1 MNFQPFHYKKLKK
14 YSRTALLSSST
25 LLLAGCLD
33 SSNKSAPATGLEATG
48 GNDVMVGDGQAN
60 TFVGSLGSDSMDGG
74 GGIDLVDYVG
84 STTAVQ
90 VNFLTGVGTGGQAK
104 GDTYTS
110 IEAIRGSVFG
120 DILTGSGKNELF
132 IGYSGADII
141 DGGGGTDTIEFS
153 GSFEGVAVNLVTGS
167 GSGGDAEGDVYSNI
181 ENIIGSDFGDIL
193 VGDADDNKI
202 DGELGDDIII
212 GGAGDDI
219 LSGNGS
225 DIISGGKGIDT
236 LVLDYTPP
244 SGASNVN
251 AISKYEI
258 LKDDNKIAVNAI
270 HVDTSLNFFSG
281 QIDSIELLLVSK
293 TGIFG
298 DYNETIDVKSIWD
311 DLIDTEHSK
320 FNNNESEF
328 LTWLGDDAGYNY
340 SGL

>member
-1 MNFQPFHYKKLKK
+1 MNFQPLHYKKLQR
-14 YSRTALLSSST
+14 YSRAALLSSST
-25 LLLAGCLD
+25 LLLTGCFGT
-33 SSNKSAPATGLEATG
+33 STTTTATGLDATG

-60 TFVGSLGSDSMDGG
+60 TFIGSLGSDSMDGG
-74 GGIDLVDYVG
+74 GGTDLVDYVG

-90 VNFLTGVGTGGQAK
+90 VDFLTGVGTGGQAK

-110 IEAIRGSVFG
+110 IESIRGSVFG
-120 DILTGSGKNELF
+120 DVITGSGKNELF

-141 DGGGGTDTIEFS
+141 DGGDGTDTIEFS
-153 GSFEGVAVNLVTGS
+153 GSFEGVAVSLVSGE
-167 GSGGDAEGDVYSNI
+167 GSGGDAEGDVYANI
-181 ENIIGSDFGDIL
+181 ENIKGSDFGDIL
-193 VGDADDNKI
+193 VGNADDNKI

-212 GGAGDDI
+212 GGAGDDT

-225 DIISGGKGIDT
+225 DIISGGLGIDT
-236 LVLDYTPP
+236 LVLDYSPL
-244 SGASNVN
+244 SGSTNVN

-293 TGIFG
+293 TGVFG
-298 DYNETIDVKSIWD
+298 DYNETIDLKDIWD